1 MFNRSNGS
9 YNMQK
14 IAWVV
19 NRVKYSL
26 RCKLEWILTFWTLA
40 ETYVEGDSADES
52 RLEFLFWDGLLRS
65 GSLGDLSPPFLSPSI
80 SRVLL
85 WPLWSS
91 SIWTISSF
99 VKIGVLALFGVFGSF
114 LSLTLTPVSFYCS
127 DSPFGPLSKCNRLIQ
142 TYKIFESG
150 FQVPLFSQLDNLFG
164 TPSTVQTK
172 THKYS

>member
-1 MFNRSNGS
+1 M
-9 YNMQK
+9 
-14 IAWVV
+14 V
-19 NRVKYSL
+19 
-26 RCKLEWILTFWTLA
+26 TFWTLA

-52 RLEFLFWDGLLRS
+52 RLEFLFWVGLLRS

-85 WPLWSS
+85 WPLWRS

-172 THKYS
+172 QSINIRKSSPVGQTQICELRVRESSLSKNLK